1 MTEALPKGQ
10 LAAWLSALNAPVAGA
25 WLAAF
30 RGLFGLVMA
39 VSMLRFIAYG
49 WIDVLF
55 VRPTFHFKYWLFP
68 WIEPLSAVGM
78 HRLFWGLFVL
88 ALCVAFGLCFRLS
101 ALLFT
106 LGFTYLQLIDV
117 ATYLNHYYLASLLA
131 FLLFCSPAGRVA
143 SLDARLRP
151 HLRVHEVPRVWLW
164 LFRLQVAVVYSYAG
178 FAKAHGDWLFYA
190 QPLRIWL
197 GGHTDMPLLGP
208 LFRLEGV
215 PLAMSW
221 AGFLFDTCAP
231 WFLLW
236 RRTRLF
242 AYAAVLIFHA
252 LTRALFPIGMF
263 PVIMVLSALVF
274 FPPDWPRAL
283 FSRLLGWLR
292 ARAARPS
299 VRELPDASA
308 LRVPGWALIL
318 MGVYALT
325 QVLLPLR
332 CFAYGGNVRW
342 HEQGMRFSWRVMVRE
357 KNGSVTFYVRQ
368 KSTGR
373 VFEIAPRRYLTLAQE
388 REMSG
393 QPDLILQ
400 FAHFLRDDFARRG
413 FGPVTVSVDALVS
426 LNGRP
431 MVPMIDPKVD
441 LSGIEDGLM
450 KARFVL
456 PAPTDA
462 PPLIRPI

>member
-1 MTEALPKGQ
+1 MTEAPPPRRISAF
-10 LAAWLSALNAPVAGA
+10 LAALNAPVDGA

-30 RGLFGLVMA
+30 RVLFGLTMA

-49 WIDVLF
+49 WIDVMF
-55 VRPTFHFKYWLFP
+55 VRPAFHFKYWLFP
-68 WIEPLSAVGM
+68 WVEPLSAVGM
-78 HRLFWGLFVL
+78 HRLFWALMLL
-88 ALCVAFGLCFRLS
+88 ALCVAFGLFFRLS

-131 FLLFCSPAGRVA
+131 ALLFVSPAGRVW
-143 SLDARLRP
+143 SLDAWLRP
-151 HLRVHEVPRVWLW
+151 GLRAFEVPRAWLW

-178 FAKAHGDWLFYA
+178 FAKAHSDWLLHA

-197 GGHTDMPLLGP
+197 GGHTDMPLLGA
-208 LFRLEGV
+208 LFRLEGA
-215 PLAMSW
+215 PLLMSW
-221 AGFLFDTCAP
+221 AGFLFDSCVP

-263 PVIMVLSALVF
+263 PVIMVLAALLF
-274 FPPDWPRAL
+274 FPPEWPHTL
-283 FSRLLGWLR
+283 FARLSAWLHLPKVRVVADQRPASRLRVSTW
-292 ARAARPS
+292 AA
-299 VRELPDASA
+299 A
-308 LRVPGWALIL
+308 L

-373 VFEIAPRRYLTLAQE
+373 VFEIVPRRYLTLAQE
-388 REMSG
+388 REMAG

-413 FGPVTVSVDALVS
+413 WGEVSVSVDAQVS

-431 MVPMIDPKVD
+431 MVPMIDPRVD
-441 LSGIEDGLM
+441 LSGVEDGLT
-450 KARFVL
+450 KASFVL

-462 PPLIRPI
+462 PPLFRPI

>member
-1 MTEALPKGQ
+1 MTEAPAKLR
-10 LAAWLSALNAPVAGA
+10 LSQCVAALNRPLDAA

-30 RGLFGLVMA
+30 RFAFGLAMM

-55 VRPTFHFKYWLFP
+55 VRPAFHFKYWLFP
-68 WIEPLSAVGM
+68 WVEPLSAVGM
-78 HRLFWGLFVL
+78 HRLFWLL
-88 ALCVAFGLCFRLS
+88 AALGLCVALGIFFRLS
-101 ALLFT
+101 ALLFA

-131 FLLFCSPAGRVA
+131 FLLVCSPAGRVV
-143 SLDARLRP
+143 SVDAWLRP
-151 HLRVHEVPRVWLW
+151 KLRVNEVPRAWLW

-197 GGHTDMPLLGP
+197 GGHTDMPVLGP

-215 PLAMSW
+215 PLLMSW

-231 WFLLW
+231 WFLLF

-274 FPPDWPRAL
+274 FPPEWPRT
-283 FSRLLGWLR
+283 LL
-292 ARAARPS
+292 ARAFAIFGRSASLAAQDSAQRP
-299 VRELPDASA
+299 A
-308 LRVPGWALIL
+308 RVPSWALAL
-318 MGVYALT
+318 MGLYALV
-325 QVLLPLR
+325 QVLVPLR

-373 VFEIAPRRYLTLAQE
+373 EFEIAPRRYLTQAQE

-400 FAHFLRDDFARRG
+400 FAHFLREDFARRG
-413 FGPVTVSVDALVS
+413 FGPVSVRADALVS

-431 MVPMIDPKVD
+431 MARMIDPDTD
-441 LSGIEDGLM
+441 LTLVEDGLA

-456 PAPTDA
+456 PAPSAA